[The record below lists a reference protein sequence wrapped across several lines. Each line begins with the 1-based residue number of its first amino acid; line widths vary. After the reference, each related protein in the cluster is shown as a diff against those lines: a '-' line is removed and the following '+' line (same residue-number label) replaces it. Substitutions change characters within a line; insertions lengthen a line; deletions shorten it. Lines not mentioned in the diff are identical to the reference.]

1 MNRYILLIACFLAV
15 VSLSGCIDE
24 LVPLENDPNTPDPSI
39 YEFDVFLNGSQLNDS
54 FARTSTFYLSANS
67 SAKVVNI
74 IDNESVLDIIPLE
87 DLTKRDAEILSN
99 IVVIADYANNT
110 NSSVSLFKNYAKE
123 QKVSSLNYTI
133 SEEVIKGQKHIYL
146 NFTEPIRGYVA
157 YTMTSSTGQ
166 EFLHI
171 AQTPSVVRV
180 VLPEGYTTGNLLIG
194 RARPKPDQIYYD
206 NYGRMNLVW
215 NNTNADK
222 SSLVTMLETTFNR
235 EIQTPSNTL
244 KLIGVKFYKESAPRS
259 LLIVGVI
266 LGSLAFIVIA
276 DSLNKRR
283 KLRKLREQIE
293 ARASGKK
300 PRI

>member
-1 MNRYILLIACFLAV
+1 MNRQILLIACFLAV
-15 VSLSGCIDE
+15 ISLSGCTDVAKTPIA
-24 LVPLENDPNTPDPSI
+24 PNSSV
-39 YEFDVFLNGSQLNDS
+39 YEYDVFLNGSELNGS
-54 FARTSTFYLSANS
+54 FARTSTFYLSTNS
-67 SAKVVNI
+67 SVKVVNI
-74 IDNESVLDIIPLE
+74 IDNESLIDIMPLE
-87 DLTKRDAEILSN
+87 DLTKTDAETLSN
-99 IVVIADYANNT
+99 IVIIGDYANNT
-110 NSSVSLFKNYAKE
+110 TSSIDLFENYSTQQNVSA
-123 QKVSSLNYTI
+123 LNYTI
-133 SEEVIKGQKHIYL
+133 SEKVMKGQKHIYL

-194 RARPKPDQIYYD
+194 RARPEPSQIYYD
-206 NYGRMNLVW
+206 DYGRMNLVW

-222 SSLVTMLETTFNR
+222 SSLVSMLETTFNR

-266 LGSLAFIVIA
+266 LGSLALIVII

>member
-1 MNRYILLIACFLAV
+1 MNRQILLVACFLAV
-15 VSLSGCIDE
+15 ISLSGCTDVAKTPIA
-24 LVPLENDPNTPDPSI
+24 PNSSV
-39 YEFDVFLNGSQLNDS
+39 YEYDVFLNGSELNGG
-54 FARTSTFYLSANS
+54 FARTSTFYLSTNS
-67 SAKVVNI
+67 SVKVVNI
-74 IDNESVLDIIPLE
+74 IDNESLIDIMPLE
-87 DLTKRDAEILSN
+87 DLTKTDAETLSN
-99 IVVIADYANNT
+99 IVIIGDYANNT
-110 NSSVSLFKNYAKE
+110 SSSIDLFENYSTQQNVSA
-123 QKVSSLNYTI
+123 LNYTI
-133 SEEVIKGQKHIYL
+133 SEKVTKGQKHIYL

>member
-1 MNRYILLIACFLAV
+1 MNRQILLVACFLAV
-15 VSLSGCIDE
+15 ISLSGCTDVAKTPIA
-24 LVPLENDPNTPDPSI
+24 PNSSV
-39 YEFDVFLNGSQLNDS
+39 YEYDVFLNGSELNGG
-54 FARTSTFYLSANS
+54 FARTSTFYLSTNS
-67 SAKVVNI
+67 SVKVVNI
-74 IDNESVLDIIPLE
+74 IDNESLIDIMPLE
-87 DLTKRDAEILSN
+87 DLTKTDAETLSN
-99 IVVIADYANNT
+99 IVIIGDYANNT
-110 NSSVSLFKNYAKE
+110 SSSIDLFENYSTQQNVSG
-123 QKVSSLNYTI
+123 LNYTI
-133 SEEVIKGQKHIYL
+133 SEKVTKGQKHIYL

>member
-1 MNRYILLIACFLAV
+1 MNRQILLVACFLAV
-15 VSLSGCIDE
+15 ISLSGCTDVAKTPIA
-24 LVPLENDPNTPDPSI
+24 PNSSV
-39 YEFDVFLNGSQLNDS
+39 YEYDVFLNGSELNGG
-54 FARTSTFYLSANS
+54 FARTSTFYLSTNS
-67 SAKVVNI
+67 SVKVVNI
-74 IDNESVLDIIPLE
+74 IDNESLIDIMPLE
-87 DLTKRDAEILSN
+87 DLTKTDAETLSN
-99 IVVIADYANNT
+99 IVVIGDYANNT
-110 NSSVSLFKNYAKE
+110 SSSIDLFENYSTQQNVSG
-123 QKVSSLNYTI
+123 LNYTI
-133 SEEVIKGQKHIYL
+133 SEKVTKGQKHIYL

-266 LGSLAFIVIA
+266 LGSLALIVIM

>member
-1 MNRYILLIACFLAV
+1 MNRQILLVACFLAV
-15 VSLSGCIDE
+15 ISLSGCTDVAIT
-24 LVPLENDPNTPDPSI
+24 PIAPNSSV
-39 YEFDVFLNGSQLNDS
+39 YEYDVFLNGSELNGG
-54 FARTSTFYLSANS
+54 FARTSTFYLSTNS
-67 SAKVVNI
+67 SVKVVNI
-74 IDNESVLDIIPLE
+74 IDNESLIDIMPLE
-87 DLTKRDAEILSN
+87 DLTKTDAETLSN
-99 IVVIADYANNT
+99 IVVIGDYANNT
-110 NSSVSLFKNYAKE
+110 SSSIDLFENYSTQQNVSG
-123 QKVSSLNYTI
+123 LNYTI
-133 SEEVIKGQKHIYL
+133 SEKVTKGQKHIYL

-180 VLPEGYTTGNLLIG
+180 VLPESYTTGNLLIG

-266 LGSLAFIVIA
+266 LGSLALIVIM

>member
-1 MNRYILLIACFLAV
+1 MNRQILLVACFLAV
-15 VSLSGCIDE
+15 ISLSGCTDVAKTPIA
-24 LVPLENDPNTPDPSI
+24 PNSSV
-39 YEFDVFLNGSQLNDS
+39 YEYDVFLNGSELNGG
-54 FARTSTFYLSANS
+54 FARTSTFYLSTNS
-67 SAKVVNI
+67 SVKVVNI
-74 IDNESVLDIIPLE
+74 IDNESLIDIMPLE
-87 DLTKRDAEILSN
+87 DLTKTDAETLSN
-99 IVVIADYANNT
+99 IVVIGDYANNT
-110 NSSVSLFKNYAKE
+110 SSSIDLFENYSTQQNVSA
-123 QKVSSLNYTI
+123 LNYTI
-133 SEEVIKGQKHIYL
+133 SEKVTKGQKHIYL

-180 VLPEGYTTGNLLIG
+180 VLPESYTTGNLLIG

-266 LGSLAFIVIA
+266 LGSLALIVIM

>member
-1 MNRYILLIACFLAV
+1 MNRQILLVACFLAV
-15 VSLSGCIDE
+15 ISLSGCTDVAKTPIA
-24 LVPLENDPNTPDPSI
+24 PNSSV
-39 YEFDVFLNGSQLNDS
+39 YEYDVFLNGSELNGG
-54 FARTSTFYLSANS
+54 FARTSTFYLSTNS
-67 SAKVVNI
+67 SVKVVNI
-74 IDNESVLDIIPLE
+74 IDNESLIDIMPLE
-87 DLTKRDAEILSN
+87 DLTKTDAETLSN
-99 IVVIADYANNT
+99 IVVIGDYANNT
-110 NSSVSLFKNYAKE
+110 SSSIDLFENYSTQQNVSA
-123 QKVSSLNYTI
+123 LNYTI
-133 SEEVIKGQKHIYL
+133 SEKVTKGQKHIYL

-194 RARPKPDQIYYD
+194 RARPEPSQIYYD
-206 NYGRMNLVW
+206 DYGRMNLVW
-215 NNTNADK
+215 NNTNLEK
-222 SSLVTMLETTFNR
+222 SSVVNMLETTFNR
-235 EIQTPSNTL
+235 EIQAPSNTL
-244 KLIGVKFYKESAPRS
+244 KLIGVKFYKESAPRN
-259 LLIVGVI
+259 LLIAGVV
-266 LGSLAFIVIA
+266 LGSLAFVVIA

>member
-1 MNRYILLIACFLAV
+1 MNRQILLVACFLAV
-15 VSLSGCIDE
+15 ISLSGCTDVAKTPIA
-24 LVPLENDPNTPDPSI
+24 PNSSV
-39 YEFDVFLNGSQLNDS
+39 YEYDVFLNGSELNGG
-54 FARTSTFYLSANS
+54 FARTSTFYLSTNS
-67 SAKVVNI
+67 SVKVVNI
-74 IDNESVLDIIPLE
+74 IDNESLIDIMPLE
-87 DLTKRDAEILSN
+87 DLTKTDAETLSN
-99 IVVIADYANNT
+99 IVVIGDYANNT
-110 NSSVSLFKNYAKE
+110 SSSIDLFENYSTQQNVSG
-123 QKVSSLNYTI
+123 LNYTI
-133 SEEVIKGQKHIYL
+133 SEKVTKGQKHIYL

-180 VLPEGYTTGNLLIG
+180 VLPESYTTGNLLIG

-266 LGSLAFIVIA
+266 LGSLALIVIM

>member
-1 MNRYILLIACFLAV
+1 MNRQILLVACFLAV
-15 VSLSGCIDE
+15 ISLSGCTDVAKTPIA
-24 LVPLENDPNTPDPSI
+24 PNSSV
-39 YEFDVFLNGSQLNDS
+39 YEYDIFLNGSELNGG
-54 FARTSTFYLSANS
+54 FARTSTFYLSTNS
-67 SAKVVNI
+67 SVKVVNI
-74 IDNESVLDIIPLE
+74 IDNESLIDIMPLE
-87 DLTKRDAEILSN
+87 DLTKTDAETLSN
-99 IVVIADYANNT
+99 IVIIGDYANNT
-110 NSSVSLFKNYAKE
+110 SSSIDLFENYSTQQNVSA
-123 QKVSSLNYTI
+123 LNYTI
-133 SEEVIKGQKHIYL
+133 SEKVTKGQKHIYL

>member
-1 MNRYILLIACFLAV
+1 MNRQILLVACFLAV
-15 VSLSGCIDE
+15 ISLSGCTDVAKTPIA
-24 LVPLENDPNTPDPSI
+24 PNSSV
-39 YEFDVFLNGSQLNDS
+39 YEYDVFLNGSEINGG
-54 FARTSTFYLSANS
+54 FARTSTFYLSTNS
-67 SAKVVNI
+67 SVKVVNI
-74 IDNESVLDIIPLE
+74 IDNESLIDIMPLE
-87 DLTKRDAEILSN
+87 DLTKTDAETLSN
-99 IVVIADYANNT
+99 IVIIGDYANNT
-110 NSSVSLFKNYAKE
+110 SSSIDLFENYSTQQNVSA
-123 QKVSSLNYTI
+123 LNYTI
-133 SEEVIKGQKHIYL
+133 SEKVTKGQKHIYL

-194 RARPKPDQIYYD
+194 RARPKPDKIYYD

-259 LLIVGVI
+259 LLIVGAI
-266 LGSLAFIVIA
+266 LGSLALIVIM

>member
-1 MNRYILLIACFLAV
+1 MNRQILLVACFLAV
-15 VSLSGCIDE
+15 ISLSGCTDVAKTPIA
-24 LVPLENDPNTPDPSI
+24 PNSSV
-39 YEFDVFLNGSQLNDS
+39 YEYDVFLNGSELNGG
-54 FARTSTFYLSANS
+54 FARTSTFYLSTNS
-67 SAKVVNI
+67 SVKVVNI
-74 IDNESVLDIIPLE
+74 IDNESLIDIMPLE
-87 DLTKRDAEILSN
+87 DLTKTDAETLSN
-99 IVVIADYANNT
+99 IVVIGDYANNT
-110 NSSVSLFKNYAKE
+110 SSSIDLFENYSTQQNVSA
-123 QKVSSLNYTI
+123 LNYTI
-133 SEEVIKGQKHIYL
+133 SEKVTKGQKHIYL

-266 LGSLAFIVIA
+266 LGSLALIVIM

>member
-1 MNRYILLIACFLAV
+1 MNRQILLVACFLAV
-15 VSLSGCIDE
+15 ISLSGCTDVAKTPIA
-24 LVPLENDPNTPDPSI
+24 PNSSV
-39 YEFDVFLNGSQLNDS
+39 YEYDVFLNGSELNGG
-54 FARTSTFYLSANS
+54 FARTSTFYLSTNS
-67 SAKVVNI
+67 SVKVVNI
-74 IDNESVLDIIPLE
+74 IDNESLIDIMPLE
-87 DLTKRDAEILSN
+87 DLTKTDAETLSN
-99 IVVIADYANNT
+99 IVIIGDYANNT
-110 NSSVSLFKNYAKE
+110 SSSIDLFENYSTQQNVSA
-123 QKVSSLNYTI
+123 LNYTI
-133 SEEVIKGQKHIYL
+133 SEKVTKGQKHIYL

-293 ARASGKK
+293 TRASGKK

>member
-1 MNRYILLIACFLAV
+1 MNRSILLVACFLAV
-15 VSLSGCIDE
+15 ISLSGCTDVAKTPIA
-24 LVPLENDPNTPDPSI
+24 PNSSV
-39 YEFDVFLNGSQLNDS
+39 YEYDIFLNGSELNGG
-54 FARTSTFYLSANS
+54 FARTSTFYLSTNS
-67 SAKVVNI
+67 SVKVVNI
-74 IDNESVLDIIPLE
+74 IDNESLIDIMPLE
-87 DLTKRDAEILSN
+87 DLTKTDAETLSN
-99 IVVIADYANNT
+99 IVIIGDYANNT
-110 NSSVSLFKNYAKE
+110 SSSIDLFENYSTQQNVSA
-123 QKVSSLNYTI
+123 LNYTI
-133 SEEVIKGQKHIYL
+133 SEKVTKGQKHIYL

-293 ARASGKK
+293 TRASGKK

>member
-1 MNRYILLIACFLAV
+1 MNRQILLVACFLAV
-15 VSLSGCIDE
+15 ISLSGCTDVAKTPIA
-24 LVPLENDPNTPDPSI
+24 PNSSV
-39 YEFDVFLNGSQLNDS
+39 YEYDVFLNGSGLNGN
-54 FARTSTFYLSANS
+54 FARTSTFYLSTNS
-67 SAKVVNI
+67 SVKVVNI
-74 IDNESVLDIIPLE
+74 IDNESLIDIMPLE
-87 DLTKRDAEILSN
+87 DLTKTDAETLSN
-99 IVVIADYANNT
+99 IVIIGDYANNT
-110 NSSVSLFKNYAKE
+110 SSSIDLFENYSTQQNVSA
-123 QKVSSLNYTI
+123 LNYTI
-133 SEEVIKGQKHIYL
+133 SEKVTKGQKHIYL

>member
-1 MNRYILLIACFLAV
+1 MNRQILLVACFLAV
-15 VSLSGCIDE
+15 ISLSGCTDVAKTPIE
-24 LVPLENDPNTPDPSI
+24 PNSSV
-39 YEFDVFLNGSQLNDS
+39 YEYDVFLNGSELNGG
-54 FARTSTFYLSANS
+54 FARTSTFYLSTNS
-67 SAKVVNI
+67 SVKVVNI
-74 IDNESVLDIIPLE
+74 IDNESLIDIMPLE
-87 DLTKRDAEILSN
+87 DLTKTDAETLSN
-99 IVVIADYANNT
+99 IVIIGDYANNT
-110 NSSVSLFKNYAKE
+110 SSSIDLFENYSTQQNVSA
-123 QKVSSLNYTI
+123 LNYTI
-133 SEEVIKGQKHIYL
+133 SEKVTKGQKHIYL

>member
-1 MNRYILLIACFLAV
+1 MNRSILLIACFLAV
-15 VSLSGCIDE
+15 ISLSGCTDVAKTPIA
-24 LVPLENDPNTPDPSI
+24 PNSSV
-39 YEFDVFLNGSQLNDS
+39 YEYDVFLNGSELNGG
-54 FARTSTFYLSANS
+54 FARTSTFYLSTNS
-67 SAKVVNI
+67 SVKVVNI
-74 IDNESVLDIIPLE
+74 IDNESLIDIMPLE
-87 DLTKRDAEILSN
+87 DLTKTDAETLSN
-99 IVVIADYANNT
+99 IVIIGDYANNT
-110 NSSVSLFKNYAKE
+110 SSSIDLFENYSTQQNVSA
-123 QKVSSLNYTI
+123 LNYTI
-133 SEEVIKGQKHIYL
+133 SEKVMKGQKHIYL

-180 VLPEGYTTGNLLIG
+180 VLPESYTTGNLLIG

-222 SSLVTMLETTFNR
+222 SSLVSMLETTFNR

-266 LGSLAFIVIA
+266 LGSLALIVII

>member
-1 MNRYILLIACFLAV
+1 MNRQILLVACFLAV
-15 VSLSGCIDE
+15 ISLSGCTDVAKTPIA
-24 LVPLENDPNTPDPSI
+24 PNSSV
-39 YEFDVFLNGSQLNDS
+39 YEYDVFLNGSEINGG
-54 FARTSTFYLSANS
+54 FARTSTFYLSTNS
-67 SAKVVNI
+67 SVKVVNI
-74 IDNESVLDIIPLE
+74 IDNESLIDIMPLE
-87 DLTKRDAEILSN
+87 DLTKTDAETLSN
-99 IVVIADYANNT
+99 IVIIGDYANNT
-110 NSSVSLFKNYAKE
+110 SSSIDLFENYSTQQNVSA
-123 QKVSSLNYTI
+123 LNYTI
-133 SEEVIKGQKHIYL
+133 SEKVTKGQKHIYL

-194 RARPKPDQIYYD
+194 RARPKPDKIYYD

>member
-1 MNRYILLIACFLAV
+1 MNRQILLVACFLAV
-15 VSLSGCIDE
+15 ISLSGCTDVAKTPIA
-24 LVPLENDPNTPDPSI
+24 PNSSV
-39 YEFDVFLNGSQLNDS
+39 YEYDIFLNGSELNGG
-54 FARTSTFYLSANS
+54 FARTSTFYLSTNS
-67 SAKVVNI
+67 SVKVVNI
-74 IDNESVLDIIPLE
+74 IDNESLIDIMPLE
-87 DLTKRDAEILSN
+87 DLTKTDAETLSN
-99 IVVIADYANNT
+99 IVIIGDYANNT
-110 NSSVSLFKNYAKE
+110 SSSIDLFENYSTQQNVSG
-123 QKVSSLNYTI
+123 LNYTI
-133 SEEVIKGQKHIYL
+133 SEKVLKGQKHIYL

-293 ARASGKK
+293 TRASGKK

>member
-1 MNRYILLIACFLAV
+1 MNRQILLVACFLAV
-15 VSLSGCIDE
+15 ISLSGCTDVAKTPIA
-24 LVPLENDPNTPDPSI
+24 PNSSV
-39 YEFDVFLNGSQLNDS
+39 YEYDVFLNGSELNGG
-54 FARTSTFYLSANS
+54 FARTSTFYLSTNS
-67 SAKVVNI
+67 SVKVVNI
-74 IDNESVLDIIPLE
+74 IDNESLIDIMPLE
-87 DLTKRDAEILSN
+87 DLTKTDAETLSN
-99 IVVIADYANNT
+99 IVIIGDYANNT
-110 NSSVSLFKNYAKE
+110 SSSIDLFENYSTQQNVSA
-123 QKVSSLNYTI
+123 LNYTI
-133 SEEVIKGQKHIYL
+133 SEKVTKGQKHIYL

-222 SSLVTMLETTFNR
+222 SSLVSMLETTFNR

-266 LGSLAFIVIA
+266 LGSLALIVII

-293 ARASGKK
+293 TRASGKK

>member
-1 MNRYILLIACFLAV
+1 MNRQILLVACFLAV
-15 VSLSGCIDE
+15 ISLSGCTDVAKAPIA
-24 LVPLENDPNTPDPSI
+24 PNSSVHE
-39 YEFDVFLNGSQLNDS
+39 YDVFLNGSELNGG
-54 FARTSTFYLSANS
+54 FARTSTFYLSTNS
-67 SAKVVNI
+67 SVKVVNI
-74 IDNESVLDIIPLE
+74 IDNESLIDIMPLE
-87 DLTKRDAEILSN
+87 DLTKTDAETLSN
-99 IVVIADYANNT
+99 IVIIGDYANNT
-110 NSSVSLFKNYAKE
+110 SSSIDLFENYSTQQNVSA
-123 QKVSSLNYTI
+123 LNYTI
-133 SEEVIKGQKHIYL
+133 SEKVTKGQKHIYL